1 MGQNLYVI
9 LLNPITIHTIET
21 NNGERTSGYCIFEGI
36 LKVTFD
42 LSSIIWT
49 TLIIYSVYAS
59 VVLKKVLD
67 SREWVYLVIAFVLP
81 FFAACM

>member
-1 MGQNLYVI
+1 MI
-9 LLNPITIHTIET
+9 LFNPITIHEIEE
-21 NNGERTSGYCIFEGI
+21 NNGPRTSGYCVFEGI

-59 VVLKKVLD
+59 VVRKVFLD
-67 SREWVYLVIAFVLP
+67 SFEWLYLVISFAIPLV
-81 FFAACM
+81 AACM